1 MSSTWQKL
9 PYSRLII
16 GGGLAVVL
24 LWAAAIAALPSPGA
38 TTATETYNYDSAGRL
53 TRVVYPG
60 GSIIQYSYDD
70 NGNILS
76 VEVLRESFIFS
87 DGFEP

>member
-1 MSSTWQKL
+1 MNFVWRSL

-16 GGGLAVVL
+16 WGGLALVL
-24 LWAAAIAALPSPGA
+24 LWAAANAALPLPTA
-38 TTATETYNYDSAGRL
+38 IAATETYGYDSAGRL
-53 TRVVYPG
+53 TRVTYPNG
-60 GSIIQYSYDD
+60 YTIQYSYDD

-76 VEVLRESFIFS
+76 IQVFDEVRFS